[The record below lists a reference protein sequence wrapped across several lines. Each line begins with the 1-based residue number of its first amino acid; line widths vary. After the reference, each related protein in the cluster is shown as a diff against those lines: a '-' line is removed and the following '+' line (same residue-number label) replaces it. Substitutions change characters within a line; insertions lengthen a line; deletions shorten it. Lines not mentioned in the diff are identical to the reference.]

1 MPTGIGDRGPPSG
14 CSVLRRP
21 CPDQASGESGSPPP
35 RPAMIVFFKFP
46 AYALI
51 PLSGVRFLC
60 RLRQVIAGWVVWSV
74 SVFLSVLQKEH
85 FSDKIVF
92 MHFKD

>member
-1 MPTGIGDRGPPSG
+1 MLDL
-14 CSVLRRP
+14 CLE
-21 CPDQASGESGSPPP
+21 ESTRSPPP
-35 RPAMIVFFKFP
+35 PVMIVFLKFP

-60 RLRQVIAGWVVWSV
+60 RLGQVIAGWVVWVVLSV
-74 SVFLSVLQKEH
+74 SVFLSVLHKEH

>member
-1 MPTGIGDRGPPSG
+1 
-14 CSVLRRP
+14 
-21 CPDQASGESGSPPP
+21 
-35 RPAMIVFFKFP
+35 MIVFLKFT
-46 AYALI
+46 ASALI
-51 PLSGVRFLC
+51 PLAGVRFLC
-60 RLRQVIAGWVVWSV
+60 RLGQVIAGWVSAVSVFLSVWAVWVVLSV